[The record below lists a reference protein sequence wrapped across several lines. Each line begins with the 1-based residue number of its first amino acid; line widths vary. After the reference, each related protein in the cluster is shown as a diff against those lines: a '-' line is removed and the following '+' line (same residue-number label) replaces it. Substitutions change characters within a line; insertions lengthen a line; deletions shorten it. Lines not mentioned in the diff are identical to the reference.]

1 MGIKSVLHACI
12 VIVVVLG
19 QSYLFSRYFENTM
32 FNCLLADSGG
42 LDDSAVADRNVA
54 LVPKP
59 SDSDSGVRI
68 SVPADR
74 GKPMICQKSNV
85 FSVIDIP

>member
-1 MGIKSVLHACI
+1 MHACI

-74 GKPMICQKSNV
+74 GKPMICQNSDG
-85 FSVIDIP
+85 FSGIYIP

>member
-12 VIVVVLG
+12 VIVVLG
-19 QSYLFSRYFENTM
+19 QSYLFSRYFENRI
-32 FNCLLADSGG
+32 FNCLLADSGC

-74 GKPMICQKSNV
+74 GKPMICQNSDG
-85 FSVIDIP
+85 FSGIYIP

>member
-1 MGIKSVLHACI
+1 
-12 VIVVVLG
+12 
-19 QSYLFSRYFENTM
+19 M

-74 GKPMICQKSNV
+74 GKPMICQNSDG
-85 FSVIDIP
+85 FSIIDIP

>member
-1 MGIKSVLHACI
+1 MHACI

-19 QSYLFSRYFENTM
+19 QSYLFSRYFENRI

-74 GKPMICQKSNV
+74 GKPMICQNSDV
-85 FSVIDIP
+85 FSVIYIP